1 MMRPLLVSMLLG
13 VIPTIPGPTTTITI
27 KSIILLL

>member
-1 MMRPLLVSMLLG
+1 MTKPLLLSMLLG
-13 VIPTIPGPTTTITI
+13 LIHRIPGPTTTITI